1 MFTYAGA
8 AGRNRLQR
16 WWDAVREHPSGVL
29 LVAQLLGILV
39 FPFTDE
45 AGAGRTVI
53 SIFGLF
59 VLAVAVMAVNRT
71 PSTRVLAYTLGAP
84 VVVLTV
90 AEAVWPDIAWIA
102 FISNVAHAIFY
113 FYTAVSLLRYMFADA
128 WVSRDE
134 LLATGATFTVLVWAF
149 AYTYGAVQI
158 ILPESFSVGGEIRPL
173 SWFELLF
180 LSTTTLTGTGLSDIA
195 PNTSD
200 NVEIRAGANFA
211 RSVVM
216 LQMLTGM
223 NYVALVIARLL
234 GLTLI
239 KFRR

>member
-8 AGRNRLQR
+8 AGRTRLER
-16 WWDAVREHPSGVL
+16 YWGALKEYPSGVL
-29 LVAQLLGILV
+29 LGAQLLGILV

-45 AGAGRTVI
+45 GGTGRLII

-59 VLAVAVMAVNRT
+59 VLGVAVLAVNRT
-71 PSTRVLAYTLGAP
+71 PSTRIFAYSLGAP
-84 VVVLTV
+84 VVGLTI
-90 AEAVWPDIAWIA
+90 AQAVWSDTNWIE
-102 FISNVAHAIFY
+102 ITSNIAHAIFY
-113 FYTAVSLLRYMFADA
+113 FYTAISLLRYMFADA

-134 LLATGATFTVLVWAF
+134 LLATGATFTVLVWAY
-149 AYTYGAVQI
+149 AYTYGALQGI
-158 ILPESFSVGGEIRPL
+158 FPDSFSVEGEARQL
-173 SWFELLF
+173 TWFELLF

-195 PNTSD
+195 PN
-200 NVEIRAGANFA
+200 ANPGSNSA
-211 RSVVM
+211 RSFIM

-234 GLTLI
+234 GLTLV

>member
-1 MFTYAGA
+1 MFEYAGA
-8 AGRNRLQR
+8 AGRSRVR
-16 WWDAVREHPSGVL
+16 RGWDALKEYPSGVL
-29 LVAQLLGILV
+29 LGAQLLGILV
-39 FPFTDE
+39 FPYTDD
-45 AGAGRTVI
+45 GGTGRTII

-59 VLAVAVMAVNRT
+59 VLAVAVLAVNRT
-71 PSTRVLAYTLGAP
+71 PSTRVIAYSLGAP
-84 VVVLTV
+84 VVVLTL
-90 AEAVWPDIAWIA
+90 AQAVWSDVNWIEVT
-102 FISNVAHAIFY
+102 SNIAHAVFY

-149 AYTYGAVQI
+149 AYTYGAVQG
-158 ILPESFSVGGEIRPL
+158 LTDRPFSVEGKARDL
-173 SWFELLF
+173 TWFELLF

-195 PNTSD
+195 PNAADGSNT
-200 NVEIRAGANFA
+200 A
-211 RSVVM
+211 RSFIM

>member
-1 MFTYAGA
+1 MFDYAGA
-8 AGRNRLQR
+8 AGRSRVR
-16 WWDAVREHPSGVL
+16 RGWDALKEYPSGVL
-29 LVAQLLGILV
+29 LGAQILGILV

-45 AGAGRTVI
+45 GEAGRTVI
-53 SIFGLF
+53 SIFGLV
-59 VLAVAVMAVNRT
+59 VLGVAVLAVNRT
-71 PSTRVLAYTLGAP
+71 PSARIIAYALGAP
-84 VVVLTV
+84 VVVLTI
-90 AEAVWPDIAWIA
+90 AEALYTEVHWLE
-102 FISNVAHAIFY
+102 FVSNASHAVFY

-134 LLATGATFTVLVWAF
+134 LLATGATFTVLVWAY
-149 AYTYGAVQI
+149 AYTYGAVQVY
-158 ILPESFSVGGEIRPL
+158 LGDSFTVGGVERQL

-195 PNTSD
+195 PNTTQD
-200 NVEIRAGANFA
+200 ANFA
-211 RSVVM
+211 RSIVM